1 MVDNGIILYT
11 IVEAISR
18 LNINKNRTK
27 MTASKV
33 KIKKV
38 CEWCGQEFIA
48 WKVST
53 RFCSKQCNS
62 HAYKDAIRKRVL
74 LQTERETMEKA
85 EKISASKTGNQD
97 YMSIAEAASLLG
109 VTRMTV
115 YNLIYSN
122 VLRASKITSRLTF
135 VRRCDIDAMLTNANY
150 TKRLNP
156 EHTPITEF
164 YTTKEIQEKFGVSEA
179 WVFKLA
185 KEKKIPKV
193 LHHGKTYWSKQHVE
207 KHFAKHIE
215 NNNIVEWY
223 SVQDM
228 MEKFNM
234 TTSAVY
240 CFVSKFNIP
249 KKKIKTLVYYSK
261 QHVDA
266 AKGINEPPKEEFYTM
281 KEAVQHFGM
290 TEDQIYKYAK
300 KAKVSKHMEGRI
312 VLMNKRELDAALA
325 PPSI

>member
-1 MVDNGIILYT
+1 MARNFTHRRSALATVVSGAMSSPTNSEGDKDKST
-11 IVEAISR
+11 EAE
-18 LNINKNRTK
+18 
-27 MTASKV
+27 A
-33 KIKKV
+33 
-38 CEWCGQEFIA
+38 
-48 WKVST
+48 
-53 RFCSKQCNS
+53 
-62 HAYKDAIRKRVL
+62 RVL
-74 LQTERETMEKA
+74 QKPIEEVGSKEFLSLQD
-85 EKISASKTGNQD
+85 ASVLFGITKR
-97 YMSIAEAASLLG
+97 S
-109 VTRMTV
+109 V
-115 YNLIYSN
+115 YNLIYN
-122 VLRASKITSRLTF
+122 GVLQAFKFSSRMTF
-135 VRRCDIDAMLTNANY
+135 VRKADIERMFEGHIY
-150 TKRLNP
+150 TKKVKP
-156 EHTPITEF
+156 ERKPITEF

-193 LHHGKTYWSKQHVE
+193 LHHGKTYWSKQHID

-215 NNNIVEWY
+215 NNSIVEWY

-300 KAKVSKHMEGRI
+300 KANVSKHMEGRI

>member
-1 MVDNGIILYT
+1 MSTSKFRVL
-11 IVEAISR
+11 
-18 LNINKNRTK
+18 RT
-27 MTASKV
+27 
-33 KIKKV
+33 
-38 CEWCGQEFIA
+38 CEFCGKEFYA
-48 WKVST
+48 QKVST
-53 RFCSKQCNS
+53 RYCSKRCNEL
-62 HAYKDAIRKRVL
+62 AYKQRRRQRQI
-74 LQTERETMEKA
+74 TE
-85 EKISASKTGNQD
+85 
-97 YMSIAEAASLLG
+97 AEAGILQKPIEEVGNKEFLSLQDASVLFG
-109 VTRMTV
+109 ITKRSV
-115 YNLIYSN
+115 YNLIYN
-122 VLRASKITSRLTF
+122 GVLQAFKFSSRMTF
-135 VRRCDIDAMLTNANY
+135 VRKADIEIMFEGHLY
-150 TKRLNP
+150 TKKVKP
-156 EHTPITEF
+156 ERKTITEF

-215 NNNIVEWY
+215 NNSIVEWY

-249 KKKIKTLVYYSK
+249 KKKIKTSVYYSK

-266 AKGINEPPKEEFYTM
+266 VKGINEPPKEEFYTM

>member
-1 MVDNGIILYT
+1 MSTSKFRVL
-11 IVEAISR
+11 
-18 LNINKNRTK
+18 RT
-27 MTASKV
+27 
-33 KIKKV
+33 
-38 CEWCGQEFIA
+38 CEFCGKEFYA
-48 WKVST
+48 QKVST
-53 RFCSKQCNS
+53 RYCSKRCNEL
-62 HAYKDAIRKRVL
+62 AYKQRRRQRQITEAEARVL
-74 LQTERETMEKA
+74 QKTIEEVGNKEFLSLQD
-85 EKISASKTGNQD
+85 ASVLFGITKR
-97 YMSIAEAASLLG
+97 S
-109 VTRMTV
+109 V
-115 YNLIYSN
+115 YNLIYN
-122 VLRASKITSRLTF
+122 GVLQAFKFSSRMTF
-135 VRRCDIDAMLTNANY
+135 VRKADIERMFEGHIY
-150 TKRLNP
+150 TKKVKP
-156 EHTPITEF
+156 ERKPITEF

-300 KAKVSKHMEGRI
+300 KANVSKHMEGRI

>member
-1 MVDNGIILYT
+1 MSTSKFRVLRTCEFCGKELY
-11 IVEAISR
+11 A
-18 LNINKNRTK
+18 
-27 MTASKV
+27 
-33 KIKKV
+33 
-38 CEWCGQEFIA
+38 Q
-48 WKVST
+48 KVST
-53 RFCSKQCNS
+53 RYCSKRCNEL
-62 HAYKDAIRKRVL
+62 AYKQRRRQRQITEAEARVL
-74 LQTERETMEKA
+74 QKPIEEVGNKEFLSLQD
-85 EKISASKTGNQD
+85 ASVLFGITKR
-97 YMSIAEAASLLG
+97 S
-109 VTRMTV
+109 V
-115 YNLIYSN
+115 YNLIYN
-122 VLRASKITSRLTF
+122 GVLQAFKFSSRMTF
-135 VRRCDIDAMLTNANY
+135 VRKADIERMFEGHIY
-150 TKRLNP
+150 TKKVKP
-156 EHTPITEF
+156 ERKPITEF

-193 LHHGKTYWSKQHVE
+193 LHHGKTYWSKQHVD

-249 KKKIKTLVYYSK
+249 KKKIKTSVYYSK

>member
-1 MVDNGIILYT
+1 MSTSKFRVL
-11 IVEAISR
+11 
-18 LNINKNRTK
+18 RTCEFCGK
-27 MTASKV
+27 EFYAQKV
-33 KIKKV
+33 T
-38 CEWCGQEFIA
+38 
-48 WKVST
+48 T
-53 RFCSKQCNS
+53 RFCSRRCNEL
-62 HAYKDAIRKRVL
+62 AYKQRRRQRQITEAEARVL
-74 LQTERETMEKA
+74 QKPNEEVGNKEFLSLQDTSVLFGITKR
-85 EKISASKTGNQD
+85 S
-97 YMSIAEAASLLG
+97 
-109 VTRMTV
+109 V
-115 YNLIYSN
+115 YNLIYNGVLQAFRLSN
-122 VLRASKITSRLTF
+122 RMTLIRRA
-135 VRRCDIDAMLTNANY
+135 DIEQIFESHVY
-150 TKRLNP
+150 TKKVKP
-156 EHTPITEF
+156 ERKPITEF
-164 YTTKEIQEKFGVSEA
+164 YTTNEIKEKFGVSES
-179 WVFKLA
+179 WVFKIG
-185 KEKKIPKV
+185 KEKNIPKI

-215 NNNIVEWY
+215 NNAIVEWY

-249 KKKIKTLVYYSK
+249 KKKVKSSVFYSK

-281 KEAVQHFGM
+281 KEAVEHFGM

-312 VLMNKRELDAALA
+312 VLMNKQELDAALA

>member
-1 MVDNGIILYT
+1 MATSKFRVL
-11 IVEAISR
+11 
-18 LNINKNRTK
+18 RT
-27 MTASKV
+27 
-33 KIKKV
+33 
-38 CEWCGQEFIA
+38 CEFCGKEFYA
-48 WKVST
+48 QKVST
-53 RFCSKQCNS
+53 RYCSKRCNEL
-62 HAYKDAIRKRVL
+62 AYKQRRRQRQITEAEARVL
-74 LQTERETMEKA
+74 QKPIEEVGNKEFLSLQD
-85 EKISASKTGNQD
+85 ASVLFGITKR
-97 YMSIAEAASLLG
+97 S
-109 VTRMTV
+109 V
-115 YNLIYSN
+115 YNLIYN
-122 VLRASKITSRLTF
+122 GVLQAFKFSSRMTF
-135 VRRCDIDAMLTNANY
+135 VRKADIEIMFEGHLY
-150 TKRLNP
+150 TKKVKP
-156 EHTPITEF
+156 ERKPITEF

-193 LHHGKTYWSKQHVE
+193 LHHGKTYWSKQHVD

-249 KKKIKTLVYYSK
+249 KKKIKTSVYYSK

>member
-1 MVDNGIILYT
+1 MATSKFKVL
-11 IVEAISR
+11 
-18 LNINKNRTK
+18 RTCEFCGK
-27 MTASKV
+27 EFYAQKV
-33 KIKKV
+33 T
-38 CEWCGQEFIA
+38 
-48 WKVST
+48 T
-53 RFCSKQCNS
+53 RFCCKRCNEL
-62 HAYKDAIRKRVL
+62 AYKQRRRQRQI
-74 LQTERETMEKA
+74 TE
-85 EKISASKTGNQD
+85 
-97 YMSIAEAASLLG
+97 AEAKVLQMPIEEVSSKEFLSLQETSVLFG
-109 VTRMTV
+109 ITKRSV
-115 YNLIYSN
+115 YNLIYN
-122 VLRASKITSRLTF
+122 GVLQAFKLSSRMTI
-135 VRRCDIDAMLTNANY
+135 VRRTDIEQMFDSHVY
-150 TKRLNP
+150 TKKVKP
-156 EHTPITEF
+156 ERKPITEF

-215 NNNIVEWY
+215 NNSIVEWY

-249 KKKIKTLVYYSK
+249 KKKIKTSVYYSK

-266 AKGINEPPKEEFYTM
+266 VKGINEPPKEEFYTM

>member
-1 MVDNGIILYT
+1 MSTSKFRVF
-11 IVEAISR
+11 
-18 LNINKNRTK
+18 RT
-27 MTASKV
+27 
-33 KIKKV
+33 
-38 CEWCGQEFIA
+38 CEFCGKEFYA
-48 WKVST
+48 QKVSS
-53 RFCSKQCNS
+53 RYCSKRCNEL
-62 HAYKDAIRKRVL
+62 AYKQRRRQRQITEAEARVL
-74 LQTERETMEKA
+74 QKPIEEVSSKEFLSLQD
-85 EKISASKTGNQD
+85 ASVLFGITKR
-97 YMSIAEAASLLG
+97 S
-109 VTRMTV
+109 V
-115 YNLIYSN
+115 YNLIYN
-122 VLRASKITSRLTF
+122 GVLQAFKFSSRMTF
-135 VRRCDIDAMLTNANY
+135 VRKTDIERMFEGRVY
-150 TKRLNP
+150 TKKVKAERK
-156 EHTPITEF
+156 PITEF
-164 YTTKEIQEKFGVSEA
+164 YTTKEIQEKFCVSEA

-215 NNNIVEWY
+215 NNSIVEWY

>member
-1 MVDNGIILYT
+1 MSTSKFRVL
-11 IVEAISR
+11 
-18 LNINKNRTK
+18 RT
-27 MTASKV
+27 
-33 KIKKV
+33 
-38 CEWCGQEFIA
+38 CEFCGKEFYA
-48 WKVST
+48 QKVST
-53 RFCSKQCNS
+53 RYCSKRCNEL
-62 HAYKDAIRKRVL
+62 AYKQRRRQRQITEAEARVL
-74 LQTERETMEKA
+74 QKPIEEVGNKEFLSLQD
-85 EKISASKTGNQD
+85 ASVLFGITKR
-97 YMSIAEAASLLG
+97 S
-109 VTRMTV
+109 V
-115 YNLIYSN
+115 YNLIYN
-122 VLRASKITSRLTF
+122 GVLQAFKFSSRMTF
-135 VRRCDIDAMLTNANY
+135 VRKADIEIMFEGHLY
-150 TKRLNP
+150 TKKVKP
-156 EHTPITEF
+156 ERIPITEF

-193 LHHGKTYWSKQHVE
+193 LHHGKTYWSKQHVD

-215 NNNIVEWY
+215 NNSIVEWY

>member
-1 MVDNGIILYT
+1 MSTSKFRVL
-11 IVEAISR
+11 
-18 LNINKNRTK
+18 RT
-27 MTASKV
+27 
-33 KIKKV
+33 
-38 CEWCGQEFIA
+38 CEFCGKEFYA
-48 WKVST
+48 QKVST
-53 RFCSKQCNS
+53 RYCSKRCNEL
-62 HAYKDAIRKRVL
+62 AYKQRRRQRQITEAEARVL
-74 LQTERETMEKA
+74 QKPIEEVGNKEFLSLQD
-85 EKISASKTGNQD
+85 ASVLFGITKR
-97 YMSIAEAASLLG
+97 S
-109 VTRMTV
+109 V
-115 YNLIYSN
+115 YNLIYNGILQAFKLS
-122 VLRASKITSRLTF
+122 SRMTF
-135 VRRCDIDAMLTNANY
+135 VRRSDIEQIFEHHVY
-150 TKRLNP
+150 TKKVKP
-156 EHTPITEF
+156 ERKPITEF

-215 NNNIVEWY
+215 NNSIVEWY

-249 KKKIKTLVYYSK
+249 KKKIKTSVYYSK

>member
-1 MVDNGIILYT
+1 MSTSKFRVL
-11 IVEAISR
+11 
-18 LNINKNRTK
+18 RT
-27 MTASKV
+27 
-33 KIKKV
+33 
-38 CEWCGQEFIA
+38 CEFCGKEFYA
-48 WKVST
+48 QKLST
-53 RFCSKQCNS
+53 RYCSKRCNEL
-62 HAYKDAIRKRVL
+62 AYKQRRRQRQITEAEARVL
-74 LQTERETMEKA
+74 QKPIEEVENKEFLSLQD
-85 EKISASKTGNQD
+85 ASVLFGITKR
-97 YMSIAEAASLLG
+97 S
-109 VTRMTV
+109 V
-115 YNLIYSN
+115 YNLIYN
-122 VLRASKITSRLTF
+122 GVLQAFKFSSRMTF
-135 VRRCDIDAMLTNANY
+135 VRKADIEIMFEGHLY
-150 TKRLNP
+150 TKKVKP
-156 EHTPITEF
+156 ERKPITEF

-193 LHHGKTYWSKQHVE
+193 LHHGKTYWSKQRVE

-215 NNNIVEWY
+215 NNSIVEWY

-249 KKKIKTLVYYSK
+249 KKKIKTSVYYSK

-290 TEDQIYKYAK
+290 TEDQVYKYAK

>member
-1 MVDNGIILYT
+1 MATSKFRVL
-11 IVEAISR
+11 
-18 LNINKNRTK
+18 RT
-27 MTASKV
+27 
-33 KIKKV
+33 
-38 CEWCGQEFIA
+38 CEFCGKEFYA
-48 WKVST
+48 QKVST
-53 RFCSKQCNS
+53 RYCSKRCNEL
-62 HAYKDAIRKRVL
+62 AYKQRRRQRQI
-74 LQTERETMEKA
+74 TE
-85 EKISASKTGNQD
+85 
-97 YMSIAEAASLLG
+97 AEAGILQKPIEEVGNKEFLSLQDASVLFG
-109 VTRMTV
+109 ITKRSV
-115 YNLIYSN
+115 YNLIYN
-122 VLRASKITSRLTF
+122 GVLQAFKFSSRMTF
-135 VRRCDIDAMLTNANY
+135 VRKADIEIMFEGHLY
-150 TKRLNP
+150 TKKVKP
-156 EHTPITEF
+156 ERKPITEF

-193 LHHGKTYWSKQHVE
+193 LHHGKTYWSKQHVD

-215 NNNIVEWY
+215 NNSIVEWY

>member
-1 MVDNGIILYT
+1 MSTSKFRVL
-11 IVEAISR
+11 
-18 LNINKNRTK
+18 RT
-27 MTASKV
+27 
-33 KIKKV
+33 
-38 CEWCGQEFIA
+38 CEFCGKEFYA
-48 WKVST
+48 QKVST
-53 RFCSKQCNS
+53 RYCSKRCNEL
-62 HAYKDAIRKRVL
+62 AYKQRRRQRQITEAEARVL
-74 LQTERETMEKA
+74 QKPIEEVGNKEFLSLQD
-85 EKISASKTGNQD
+85 ASVLFGITKR
-97 YMSIAEAASLLG
+97 S
-109 VTRMTV
+109 V
-115 YNLIYSN
+115 YNLIYN
-122 VLRASKITSRLTF
+122 GVLQAFKFSSRMTF
-135 VRRCDIDAMLTNANY
+135 VRKADIERMFEGHIY
-150 TKRLNP
+150 TKKVKP
-156 EHTPITEF
+156 ERKPITEF

-185 KEKKIPKV
+185 KEKKIPMV
-193 LHHGKTYWSKQHVE
+193 LHHGKTYWSKQHVD

-249 KKKIKTLVYYSK
+249 KKKIKTSVYYSK

>member
-1 MVDNGIILYT
+1 MATSKFRVL
-11 IVEAISR
+11 
-18 LNINKNRTK
+18 RT
-27 MTASKV
+27 
-33 KIKKV
+33 
-38 CEWCGQEFIA
+38 CEFCGKEFYA
-48 WKVST
+48 QKVST
-53 RFCSKQCNS
+53 RYCSKRCNEL
-62 HAYKDAIRKRVL
+62 AYKQRRRQRQITEAEARVL
-74 LQTERETMEKA
+74 QKPIEEVGNKEFLSLQD
-85 EKISASKTGNQD
+85 ASVLFGITKR
-97 YMSIAEAASLLG
+97 S
-109 VTRMTV
+109 V
-115 YNLIYSN
+115 YNLIYN
-122 VLRASKITSRLTF
+122 GVLQAFKFSSRMTF
-135 VRRCDIDAMLTNANY
+135 VRKADIEIMFEGHLY
-150 TKRLNP
+150 TKKVKP
-156 EHTPITEF
+156 ERKPITEF

-193 LHHGKTYWSKQHVE
+193 LHHGKTYWSKQHVD

-215 NNNIVEWY
+215 NNSIVEWY

-240 CFVSKFNIP
+240 CFVS
-249 KKKIKTLVYYSK
+249 IKTSVYYSK

>member
-1 MVDNGIILYT
+1 MATSKFRVL
-11 IVEAISR
+11 
-18 LNINKNRTK
+18 RT
-27 MTASKV
+27 
-33 KIKKV
+33 
-38 CEWCGQEFIA
+38 CEFCGKEFYA
-48 WKVST
+48 QKVST
-53 RFCSKQCNS
+53 RYCSKRCNEL
-62 HAYKDAIRKRVL
+62 AYKQRRRQRQI
-74 LQTERETMEKA
+74 TE
-85 EKISASKTGNQD
+85 
-97 YMSIAEAASLLG
+97 AEAGILQKPIEEVGNKEFLSLQDASVLFG
-109 VTRMTV
+109 ITKRSV
-115 YNLIYSN
+115 YNLIYN
-122 VLRASKITSRLTF
+122 GVLQAFKFSSRMTF
-135 VRRCDIDAMLTNANY
+135 VRKADIEIMFEGHLY
-150 TKRLNP
+150 TKKVKP
-156 EHTPITEF
+156 ERKPITEF

-215 NNNIVEWY
+215 NNSIVEWY

-249 KKKIKTLVYYSK
+249 KKKIKTSVYYSK

>member
-1 MVDNGIILYT
+1 MSTSKFRVL
-11 IVEAISR
+11 
-18 LNINKNRTK
+18 RT
-27 MTASKV
+27 
-33 KIKKV
+33 
-38 CEWCGQEFIA
+38 CEFCGKEFYA
-48 WKVST
+48 QKVST
-53 RFCSKQCNS
+53 RYCSKRCNEL
-62 HAYKDAIRKRVL
+62 AYKQRRRQRQI
-74 LQTERETMEKA
+74 TE
-85 EKISASKTGNQD
+85 
-97 YMSIAEAASLLG
+97 AEAGVLQKPIEEVGNKEFLSLQDASVLFG
-109 VTRMTV
+109 ITKRSV
-115 YNLIYSN
+115 YNLIYN
-122 VLRASKITSRLTF
+122 GVLQAFKFSSRMTF
-135 VRRCDIDAMLTNANY
+135 VRKADIEIMFEGHLY
-150 TKRLNP
+150 TKKVKP
-156 EHTPITEF
+156 ERKPITEF

-193 LHHGKTYWSKQHVE
+193 LHHGKTYWSKQHVD

-215 NNNIVEWY
+215 NNSIVEWY

-249 KKKIKTLVYYSK
+249 KKKIKTSVYYSK

>member
-1 MVDNGIILYT
+1 MATSKFRVL
-11 IVEAISR
+11 
-18 LNINKNRTK
+18 RT
-27 MTASKV
+27 
-33 KIKKV
+33 
-38 CEWCGQEFIA
+38 CEFCGKEFYA
-48 WKVST
+48 QKVST
-53 RFCSKQCNS
+53 RYCSKRCNEL
-62 HAYKDAIRKRVL
+62 AYKQRRRQRQI
-74 LQTERETMEKA
+74 TE
-85 EKISASKTGNQD
+85 
-97 YMSIAEAASLLG
+97 AEAGILQKPIEEVGNKEFLSLQDASVLFG
-109 VTRMTV
+109 ITKRSV
-115 YNLIYSN
+115 YNLIYN
-122 VLRASKITSRLTF
+122 GVLQAFKFSSRMTF
-135 VRRCDIDAMLTNANY
+135 VRKADIEIMFEGHLY
-150 TKRLNP
+150 TKKVKP
-156 EHTPITEF
+156 ERKPITEF
-164 YTTKEIQEKFGVSEA
+164 YTTKDIQEKFGVSEA

-193 LHHGKTYWSKQHVE
+193 LHHGKTYWSKQHVD

-215 NNNIVEWY
+215 NNSIVEWY

-249 KKKIKTLVYYSK
+249 KKKIKTSVYYSK